1 MWINNYPQMIAESSE
16 ELLEQEKHL
25 RGSPLESR
33 VKMLRL
39 LKDGHYRT
47 RRSLAE
53 VLGYSSRQLGRWW
66 KSYQHGGLD
75 ALLEFHRAPGKQEY
89 ITQEA
94 LEILEEQMKQGNI
107 ARLEECRVFL
117 AERLSSAVGSSRQV
131 RVAVAVRGRRASNR
145 REFLSVSAPPGWG
158 VLRDIPARVEQ
169 GLSGRSRNRLGRGA
183 GAQKWPGEL
192 ARECRSY
199 AVTSL

>member
-75 ALLEFHRAPGKQEY
+75 ALLEFHRPPGKQEY

-94 LEILEEQMKQGNI
+94 LEALEEQMKLGNI
-107 ARLEECRVFL
+107 ARLEECRIFL
-117 AERLSSAVGSSRQV
+117 AENYGIHYEGVSGLSRLFDRHQIKLKT
-131 RVAVAVRGRRASNR
+131 GRRRHRKASAATQ
-145 REFLSVSAPPGWG
+145 EAFKS
-158 VLRDIPARVEQ
+158 
-169 GLSGRSRNRLGRGA
+169 
-183 GAQKWPGEL
+183 
-192 ARECRSY
+192 
-199 AVTSL
+199 